1 MSSVLHD
8 SMMATWQQVRFEA
21 EYIVPSMNK
30 GKMPKR
36 RIPVSGIVCATTHS
50 SPSLLV
56 SALPQLSAAV
66 IPPEWIACGIPNCLL
81 PFDGPYLSS
90 LGLSAPLCEVLRITP
105 FASKVNQ
112 GALQASFAPK
122 PSFSVNMQNEVISNE
137 HFTITGICFRQ
148 QSNHNDSED
157 SFEFLQW
164 TENQLQLKSAKDE
177 YASFIVKA
185 GKGVQTSF
193 LGAPILT
200 SGGKVESIVVHQRNV
215 DDETVAIVGM
225 QIASF
230 ANKYPTVLAP
240 LSSI

>member
-1 MSSVLHD
+1 MCSKSHG
-8 SMMATWQQVRFEA
+8 SMMTTWQQVRFEV
-21 EYIVPSMNK
+21 EYAFPPTNK
-30 GKMPKR
+30 NKANKR

-164 TENQLQLKSAKDE
+164 TEKQLQTNSTIGDF
-177 YASFIVKA
+177 ASFRIKV

-193 LGAPILT
+193 WGAPILT
-200 SGGKVESIVVHQRNV
+200 SGGKVESIVVHQQNI
-215 DDETVAIVGM
+215 DDETIAIVGM

-230 ANKYPTVLAP
+230 ACKFPTELAP
-240 LSSI
+240 LTLI